1 RNSIENS
8 FVGKMLTSV
17 RNLKTKFVNLAGDM
31 WDGVKKQFNNI
42 VDGAKGLPKRIGD
55 GIKNAK
61 DKATSGMKNVG
72 NAMIKTAGKPF
83 NKVDDGVNWITKKF
97 GGKGDIGHWD
107 YPQYAKGTGGHP
119 KTGPAI
125 LGDGKGSNSGSEL
138 VSLPNGKQFLS
149 ASTPTIYPNLPKG
162 TQVLSAKDTKNLPA
176 YAKGTFGK
184 IASGI
189 KSAGKAAFNKVK
201 DVWEY
206 ASKPKELV
214 KKVIGDIGIDSG

>member
-1 RNSIENS
+1 S

-72 NAMIKTAGKPF
+72 NALIKTAGKLF
-83 NKVDDGVNWITKKF
+83 NKVVDGLNWITKKIDD
-97 GGKGDIGHWD
+97 KQDIGHWD
-107 YPQYAKGTGGHP
+107 YPQYEKVTGGQQ

-149 ASTPTIYPNLPKG
+149 A
-162 TQVLSAKDTKNLPA
+162 
-176 YAKGTFGK
+176 
-184 IASGI
+184 
-189 KSAGKAAFNKVK
+189 
-201 DVWEY
+201 
-206 ASKPKELV
+206 
-214 KKVIGDIGIDSG
+214 

>member
-1 RNSIENS
+1 NSIENS

-61 DKATSGMKNVG
+61 DKATSGLTNVG
-72 NAMIKTAGKPF
+72 NALIKTAGKPF
-83 NKVDDGVNWITKKF
+83 NKVVDGVNWITKKV

-107 YPQYAKGTGGHP
+107 YPQHAKGTGGHP

-125 LGDGKGSNSGSEL
+125 LGHGKGSNRGSDL
-138 VSLPNGKQFLS
+138 VSLPNRKQLVP
-149 ASTPTIYPNLPKG
+149 ASTPSIYPNLPKG
-162 TQVLSAKDTKNLPA
+162 TPLVSAKDTKTLPA
-176 YAKGTFGK
+176 DANGTFGK

-189 KSAGKAAFNKVK
+189 KSPGKAAFNKVK

-206 ASKPKELV
+206 ASKPKDL
-214 KKVIGDIGIDSG
+214 